1 MYGRW
6 RGNPG
11 IHGEERWKIERLRRE
26 ERGFTLVEVIIVV
39 AIMGILAAVVGMSVV
54 GLVGRGEEE
63 AYATDER
70 TIQLAVSTFY
80 ADVHAYAGGAGGGW
94 NEAGGYTDVHN
105 YPTCNGLD
113 SDLYRGVEVTLDDYV
128 VHEVWSAP
136 DTRATTNDV
145 RDAAIWMGLL
155 VKEPGYGAAGPDV
168 APGDDNSPL
177 DGDYG
182 LYLNP
187 LPDSCSI
194 MNSSQG
200 KGTITWIVGAY
211 GKVYGVYRVGGVW
224 YTGFGGRYP

>member
-6 RGNPG
+6 RGNPV

-39 AIMGILAAVVGMSVV
+39 AIMGILAAVVSMSVV
-54 GLVGRGEEE
+54 GLIGRGEEE

-105 YPTCNGLD
+105 YPTYNGLD
-113 SDLYRGVEVTLDDYV
+113 SDLYRGVEVTLDVYV

-145 RDAAIWMGLL
+145 RDAAIWIGLL
-155 VKEPGYGAAGPDV
+155 VKEPGYGAAGPDI

-177 DGDYG
+177 DGEYG

-187 LPDSCSI
+187 LPASCST
-194 MNSSQG
+194 MNCTQG

-211 GKVYGVYRVGGVW
+211 GKVYGVYEVGGVW
-224 YTGFGGRYP
+224 YTCFGGRYP

>member
-1 MYGRW
+1 M
-6 RGNPG
+6 
-11 IHGEERWKIERLRRE
+11 IERLRRKQG
-26 ERGFTLVEVIIVV
+26 GFTLVEIIVV
-39 AIMGILAAVVGMSVV
+39 IAIMGILAAVVSMSVV
-54 GLVGRGEEE
+54 GLIGRGEEE

-80 ADVHAYAGGAGGGW
+80 ADVHAFAGGAGGGW

-105 YPTCNGLD
+105 YPTGYGRD
-113 SDLYRGVEVTLDDYV
+113 SDLYRGVEVTLDEYV

-155 VKEPGYGAAGPDV
+155 VNEPGYGAAGPDV

-177 DGDYG
+177 DGEYG
-182 LYLNP
+182 LHINS
-187 LPDSCSI
+187 LPDSCST

-200 KGTITWIVGAY
+200 KGNITWIVGAY
-211 GKVYGVYRVGGVW
+211 GRVYGIYEMGGVW
-224 YTGFGGRYP
+224 YAGYGGRYP